1 MIQAVINI
9 LHLWTYGPLQTY
21 IAFAFSFLLILPYA
35 WYWIRGSNKTR
46 WMVLVVIA
54 SGVII
59 VPASIY
65 LEYLVHNKIIYQAL
79 FEESLKLIMLL
90 VFIYLFRIDKKNII
104 VYGILIALGF
114 AFFENAIFALQPLS
128 ESMSSAGLM
137 LINRYMGATNLHI
150 LTTGMISLA
159 ISQYYSSKQS
169 RIFLILV
176 PVYFVTS
183 VVLHFGFNSLVSG
196 NSVIWYA
203 FAIIWCFS
211 LLFVCLKY
219 SYDISVNHEE
229 FQYSKLSKSIYLYAS
244 IGIGVPLVASYFISI
259 V

>member
-1 MIQAVINI
+1 MIQAIIYV
-9 LHLWTYGPLQTY
+9 LHSWKYSPLQTY
-21 IAFAFSFLLILPYA
+21 LAFALSLLLILPYV
-35 WYWIRGSNKTR
+35 WYWTR
-46 WMVLVVIA
+46 K
-54 SGVII
+54 SGVNHWLA
-59 VPASIY
+59 VLALFSGLVTVSVCIY
-65 LEYLVHNKIIYQAL
+65 LEYFFPHDYWYWAL
-79 FEESLKLIMLL
+79 AEESLKLGIL
-90 VFIYLFRIDKKNII
+90 FIYIYLFRIDRTKI
-104 VYGILIALGF
+104 VTYGILIALGF
-114 AFFENAIFALQPLS
+114 AFFENALFVLQPLS

-203 FAIIWCFS
+203 FAIIWFFS

>member
-1 MIQAVINI
+1 MIQNI
-9 LHLWTYGPLQTY
+9 FSHYWSYGPLQTY
-21 IAFAFSFLLILPYA
+21 LAVAFSFLLILPYM
-35 WYWIRGSNKTR
+35 WYWTRESDKTR
-46 WMVLVVIA
+46 RMVLVVIA

-128 ESMSSAGLM
+128 ESLTSMGIL
-137 LINRYMGATNLHI
+137 LINRFMGATNLHI
-150 LTTGMISLA
+150 LTTGLISLA
-159 ISQYYSSKQS
+159 ISQYYSSKRS

-183 VVLHFGFNSLVSG
+183 VVLHSGFNSLVSG
-196 NSVIWYA
+196 NSIIWYA
-203 FAIIWCFS
+203 FAIIWFFS
-211 LLFVCLKY
+211 ILFVCLKY
-219 SYDISVNHEE
+219 SYDLSVNHEV
-229 FQYSKLSKSIYLYAS
+229 FQYNKFSENIYIFLIIA
-244 IGIGVPLVASYFISI
+244 IGVPLVASYFLSI